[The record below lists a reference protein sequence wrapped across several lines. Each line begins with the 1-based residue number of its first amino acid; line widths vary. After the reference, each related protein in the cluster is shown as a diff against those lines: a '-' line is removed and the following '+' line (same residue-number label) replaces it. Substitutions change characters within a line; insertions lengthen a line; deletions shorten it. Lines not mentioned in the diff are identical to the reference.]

1 MSNDYKEKMSNEYQ
15 VSKVIIANEVSFLV
29 CSMAQFFSRYIYIYM
44 YLEKIYMFQAVHR
57 AINVLNVSTCI

>member
-29 CSMAQFFSRYIYIYM
+29 CSMAQFFSRYIYIYI
-44 YLEKIYMFQAVHR
+44 EKIYMFQAVHR